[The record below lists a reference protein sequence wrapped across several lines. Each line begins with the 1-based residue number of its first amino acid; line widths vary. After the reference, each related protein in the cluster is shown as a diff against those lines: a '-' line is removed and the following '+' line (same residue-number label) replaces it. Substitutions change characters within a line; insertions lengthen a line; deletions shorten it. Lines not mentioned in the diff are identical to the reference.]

1 MEKKTK
7 RVHLMGSSILKTSIF
22 LGLLQY
28 FIYYFFTPSLLL
40 CFIHVESLSYV
51 PLNLWIYHPCLLDR
65 LLDFSFHCLCAL

>member
-40 CFIHVESLSYV
+40 CGTELGAAIVKV
-51 PLNLWIYHPCLLDR
+51 PTADK
-65 LLDFSFHCLCAL
+65 